1 MNTNSFK
8 APWGR
13 TLRWVSLFASLVI
26 VSPMVPLFW
35 KIKPEALRWMMAL
48 PALILAGA
56 ALFIIRSYSIQPNG
70 LAIRRL
76 LWTTQLSLSGLQS
89 AELMPGVMR
98 SSLRLFG
105 NGGLFSITGWYRN
118 RALGSYRAF
127 VTDLTKTVVLRFP
140 TRTVVV
146 SPANPEQ
153 FISEVSQF
161 TFPTS

>member
-1 MNTNSFK
+1 MNTNTFK

-13 TLRWVSLFASLVI
+13 TLCWVSLFASLII
-26 VSPMVPLFW
+26 VAAMVPMFW

-56 ALFIIRSYSIQPNG
+56 ALFIIRNYTIQPNG

-76 LWTTQLSLSGLQS
+76 LWTTQISLSGLQS
-89 AELMPGVMR
+89 AELMPDAMR

-118 RALGSYRAF
+118 GALGNYRAF
-127 VTDLTKTVVLRFP
+127 VTDLTKTVVLRFS
-140 TRTVVV
+140 TKTIVV
-146 SPANPEQ
+146 SPQNPEQ
-153 FISEVSQF
+153 FISEISQF
-161 TFPTS
+161 AFRAS